1 MYILKKTC
9 TTNSK
14 NEKDIDLIEKKN
26 HNSNVTRKETDDH
39 KEPMTLS

>member
-1 MYILKKTC
+1 MINT
-9 TTNSK
+9 S
-14 NEKDIDLIEKKN
+14 IIFVHDLIEKKN

>member
-1 MYILKKTC
+1 MFLKNTY
-9 TTNSK
+9 TTNSR

-26 HNSNVTRKETDDH
+26 HNSKETDDR